1 MRGTIQGKYKL
12 CINMTAN
19 QHTIKQNKNNN
30 NNIISET
37 AKTWGHTS
45 IQALK
50 IYQCCQRE
58 IGMMTDLVILPA

>member
-19 QHTIKQNKNNN
+19 QHTIKQNQKT

-37 AKTWGHTS
+37 AKTCGHTS

-50 IYQCCQRE
+50 IYQRSQRE
-58 IGMMTDLVILPA
+58 IGMMTDLVSLPA